1 VRRNRERVC
10 HNGIRA
16 ETTRRSKGWTALWR
30 GALGAAALLLLAGC
44 SDLRTGADALHES
57 RGVLVDVQSREIQN
71 AQSVTLREPSGA
83 LRTFQVSADVAS
95 NPDHPNTASHLRQH
109 MLAGDPVVVVY
120 RESGEGAV
128 AVRILDDT
136 PS

>member
-1 VRRNRERVC
+1 V
-10 HNGIRA
+10 GFSI
-16 ETTRRSKGWTALWR
+16 
-30 GALGAAALLLLAGC
+30 AALLLLGGC
-44 SDLRTGADALHES
+44 NGLRPGADALHES

-71 AQSVTLREPSGA
+71 AQSVTLREPTGTV
-83 LRTFQVSADVAS
+83 RTFQVSADVAN

-120 RESGEGAV
+120 RESSEGAI
-128 AVRILDDT
+128 AIRILDGT